1 MYATPCTISFE
12 ADGFDSDD
20 DYQICVDVEEY
31 YIDNA
36 DCNVQLTYN
45 QGISS
50 DQMESYSCNDYP
62 SSWCSNDNLAD
73 IKLYGATNKASSSLS
88 HFRLKV
94 KSVSNNSDV
103 SVTMYIYVAVGV
115 AMFIIVLTVCIM
127 VIKISRIRN
136 NQRRAAQ
143 LNINPS
149 QSYQSINTSGAFHQ
163 PYGVEG
169 PSTIHNYPPAYGYQG
184 YLKSSRATP
193 PPPYSVPSD
202 TSTSASGGGNIINQ

>member
-1 MYATPCTISFE
+1 LQKINFDGYCSYSTNTIYDYDTYIVEWTGASVYATPCTISFE

-45 QGISS
+45 QGI
-50 DQMESYSCNDYP
+50 N
-62 SSWCSNDNLAD
+62 
-73 IKLYGATNKASSSLS
+73 
-88 HFRLKV
+88 
-94 KSVSNNSDV
+94 V

-193 PPPYSVPSD
+193 PPPYSVPK
-202 TSTSASGGGNIINQ
+202 